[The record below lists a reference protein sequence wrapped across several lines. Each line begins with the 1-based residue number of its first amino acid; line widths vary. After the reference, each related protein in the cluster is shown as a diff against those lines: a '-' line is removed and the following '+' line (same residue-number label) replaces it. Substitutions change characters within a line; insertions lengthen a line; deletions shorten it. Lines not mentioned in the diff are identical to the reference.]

1 MQARSLTTRAA
12 NKSTQSE
19 PHRPPSDANR
29 AAAFVWALYNAR
41 MPHDLLRLARDYLES
56 IGKADELG
64 GLSFF
69 ADDVV
74 QIEFPNR
81 LVPNGATRDLAA
93 LRDAAERGRKVM
105 TAQRFEIVNAI
116 ASGEQVAVEAIWTG
130 TLAVPLGSLPAGGQ
144 MRARFA
150 IFLTY
155 RDGKI
160 VRQHNYDCFDPW

>member
-1 MQARSLTTRAA
+1 MS
-12 NKSTQSE
+12 SE
-19 PHRPPSDANR
+19 
-29 AAAFVWALYNAR
+29 
-41 MPHDLLRLARDYLES
+41 LLRLAREYLDS
-56 IGKADELG
+56 IGKADEFG
-64 GLSFF
+64 GLRFF

-93 LRDAAERGRKVM
+93 LRDTAERGRKVM
-105 TAQRFEIVNAI
+105 TAQRFEVVNAI

-130 TLAVPLGSLPAGGQ
+130 TLAAPLGSIPAGGQ

>member
-1 MQARSLTTRAA
+1 MQ
-12 NKSTQSE
+12 
-19 PHRPPSDANR
+19 PD
-29 AAAFVWALYNAR
+29 
-41 MPHDLLRLARDYLES
+41 DLLRLAREYLDS
-56 IGKADELG
+56 IGLNSIGREDELSG
-64 GLSFF
+64 RRFF

-81 LVPNGATRDLAA
+81 LLPNGATRDLAA

-105 TAQRFEIVNAI
+105 SAQRFEVVNAI
-116 ASGEQVAVEAIWTG
+116 ASGDQVAVEAIWTG
-130 TLAVPLGSLPAGGQ
+130 TLAVPVGSIPVGGQ

-155 RDGKI
+155 RDGRI

>member
-1 MQARSLTTRAA
+1 MQ
-12 NKSTQSE
+12 
-19 PHRPPSDANR
+19 
-29 AAAFVWALYNAR
+29 
-41 MPHDLLRLARDYLES
+41 HDLLRLAREYLES
-56 IGKADELG
+56 LGKTDELA
-64 GLSFF
+64 GLRFC

-105 TAQRFEIVNAI
+105 TAQRFEVVNAI
-116 ASGEQVAVEAIWTG
+116 ASGEQVAVEAMWTG
-130 TLAVPLGSLPAGGQ
+130 TLAVPLGSIPAGGE

>member
-1 MQARSLTTRAA
+1 M
-12 NKSTQSE
+12 
-19 PHRPPSDANR
+19 DC
-29 AAAFVWALYNAR
+29 
-41 MPHDLLRLARDYLES
+41 DLLHLAREYLAS
-56 IGKADELG
+56 IGTADELG
-64 GLSFF
+64 GLRFF

-105 TAQRFEIVNAI
+105 TAQRFEVVNAI
-116 ASGEQVAVEAIWTG
+116 ASGEQVAVEALWTG
-130 TLAVPLGSLPAGGQ
+130 TLAVPLGSIPAGGQ

>member
-1 MQARSLTTRAA
+1 
-12 NKSTQSE
+12 
-19 PHRPPSDANR
+19 
-29 AAAFVWALYNAR
+29 

-64 GLSFF
+64 GLKFF

-81 LVPNGATRDLAA
+81 LLPNGATRDLAA
-93 LRDAAERGRKVM
+93 LRDGAERGRKVM
-105 TAQRFEIVNAI
+105 TAQRFEVVNAI

-130 TLAVPLGSLPAGGQ
+130 TLAVPLGSIPAGGQ

>member
-1 MQARSLTTRAA
+1 MS
-12 NKSTQSE
+12 
-19 PHRPPSDANR
+19 
-29 AAAFVWALYNAR
+29 
-41 MPHDLLRLARDYLES
+41 HDLLRLARDYLES
-56 IGKADELG
+56 IGKSDELG
-64 GLSFF
+64 GLRFF
-69 ADDVV
+69 ADDVI

-105 TAQRFEIVNAI
+105 TAQRFEVVNAI

-130 TLAVPLGSLPAGGQ
+130 TLAVPLGSIPAGGQ

-150 IFLTY
+150 IFLTW

>member
-1 MQARSLTTRAA
+1 MQ
-12 NKSTQSE
+12 
-19 PHRPPSDANR
+19 
-29 AAAFVWALYNAR
+29 
-41 MPHDLLRLARDYLES
+41 HDLLRLAREYLES
-56 IGKADELG
+56 IGRADELG
-64 GLSFF
+64 GLRFF

-81 LVPNGATRDLAA
+81 LLPNGATRDLAA

-105 TAQRFEIVNAI
+105 TAQRFEVVNAI
-116 ASGEQVAVEAIWTG
+116 AGGEQVAVEAIWTG
-130 TLAVPLGSLPAGGQ
+130 TLAVPMGSIPAGGQ
-144 MRARFA
+144 LRARFA

>member
-1 MQARSLTTRAA
+1 MS
-12 NKSTQSE
+12 S
-19 PHRPPSDANR
+19 
-29 AAAFVWALYNAR
+29 
-41 MPHDLLRLARDYLES
+41 DLLRLARDYLES

-64 GLSFF
+64 GLRFF
-69 ADDVV
+69 ADDVIQV
-74 QIEFPNR
+74 EFPNR
-81 LVPNGATRDLAA
+81 LVPNGVTRDLAA
-93 LRDAAERGRKVM
+93 LREGAERGRKVM
-105 TAQRFEIVNAI
+105 TAQRFEVVNAI

-130 TLAVPLGSLPAGGQ
+130 TLAVPMGSIPAGGQ

>member
-1 MQARSLTTRAA
+1 MQ
-12 NKSTQSE
+12 
-19 PHRPPSDANR
+19 
-29 AAAFVWALYNAR
+29 
-41 MPHDLLRLARDYLES
+41 HDLLRLTREYLDS
-56 IGKADELG
+56 IGRADELG
-64 GLSFF
+64 GLRFL

-74 QIEFPNR
+74 QVEFPNR

-93 LRDAAERGRKVM
+93 LRDAAERGRKIM

-116 ASGEQVAVEAIWTG
+116 ANGDQVAVEAVWTG
-130 TLAVPLGSLPAGGQ
+130 TLAVPLGSLPVGGQ